1 MTEKI
6 NNTYLFNKKDE
17 SLRLVNY
24 NLLLKLS
31 KNKLK
36 SYNNSQTNNEF
47 NNNSE
52 SEKNNKRRS
61 LIK

>member
-1 MTEKI
+1 MKKDVIIALMTEKI

-31 KNKLK
+31 KDKLK
-36 SYNNSQTNNEF
+36 SYNNS
-47 NNNSE
+47 
-52 SEKNNKRRS
+52 
-61 LIK
+61 

>member
-31 KNKLK
+31 KDKLK
-36 SYNNSQTNNEF
+36 SYNNS
-47 NNNSE
+47 
-52 SEKNNKRRS
+52 
-61 LIK
+61 